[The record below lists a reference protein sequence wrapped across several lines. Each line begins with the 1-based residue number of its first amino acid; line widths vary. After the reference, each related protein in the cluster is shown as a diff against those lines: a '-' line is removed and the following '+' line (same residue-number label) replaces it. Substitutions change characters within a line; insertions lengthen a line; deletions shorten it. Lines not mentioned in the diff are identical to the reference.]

1 MKVSGFMK
9 SMMTRLL
16 LIVCGFPLF
25 SQADD
30 RDLSAEFGFSGVEIY
45 KVEFRSGNLL
55 SGDFNND
62 GKLDLIV
69 VDNSHSRID
78 LFQQR
83 SKDDPVETEI
93 PLSANEIV
101 NDRTLRHRKLPVD
114 RQISAMT
121 VGDFNADGRTD
132 IAYFGEPDRLMLMLQ
147 DEDGKFES
155 IEALRVPDVS
165 QAAWTLDAGD
175 LNGDQLDDL
184 VVLGKNE
191 TWVLYQ
197 KDKKFEQPV
206 KLLNTSD
213 RLAIAQIADLDGD
226 GRNDLCYLASE
237 GQDRMLCARLQD
249 ERHQLGPELQ
259 FDVKRQRSMTLHNI
273 DGRAGEEILTIDPL
287 TNRIKVL
294 QLERPEAKPGELAGK
309 LVQYGFG
316 GTEGARDRDIALG
329 DVDGD
334 GKIDLVAT
342 DPTAAQIYLFQQSTE
357 SGLDLGTPFPG
368 LQGAS
373 QIRLA
378 KLPETETLSIF
389 TLSTREKAIGVSA
402 MEDGRLSIPKVLP
415 VTDEPLALETADLD
429 RDGSPEVLYIA
440 RQRSGRSSSYL
451 LRALTLKEGN
461 WVPYMLTQQEELPLE
476 LASSP
481 VRLSVADV
489 NRNGH
494 PDFLIAQGSE
504 RPQVLIVSD
513 AIGKVAVVEPKGGFQ
528 LGQVEPGAIYLGTA
542 DKPATIVAQDNFAR
556 SFLLDDQNRWQL
568 QEQFNAAEANAK
580 LSGSAV
586 LDLDG
591 EPGDEIVLVD
601 TGVKRLRVMRK
612 EESGYRPWKE
622 VDLGNFPFLSA
633 HVADLNGDGAE
644 DLLMF
649 GGSRFAVLYAGRT
662 DPKLQE
668 IASFE
673 TKLDKVYFADLV
685 AGDLNGDA
693 SPDLIALDTRSHYI
707 EILDFDAEAGLRHAL
722 HYTIFEQKSFTSSD
736 EGGGSEPREGL
747 VADVTGDGL
756 DDLVLLIH
764 DRVLVY
770 PQDRVSK

>member
-1 MKVSGFMK
+1 MKKVFALI
-9 SMMTRLL
+9 LL
-16 LIVCGFPLF
+16 CSIHTPTEVA
-25 SQADD
+25 ADD
-30 RDLSAEFGFSGVEIY
+30 RDLTSEFGFSGVEIY
-45 KVEFRSGNLL
+45 KVSFRSGNLL

-62 GKLDLIV
+62 SKLDLIV

-132 IAYFGEPDRLMLMLQ
+132 IAYFGQPDRLMLMLQ
-147 DEDGKFES
+147 AEDGKFES
-155 IEALRVPDVS
+155 IEVLRVPDVAPS
-165 QAAWTLDAGD
+165 SWTLDAGD
-175 LNGDQLDDL
+175 LNGDKLDDL

-197 KDKKFEQPV
+197 QDQKFQQPV

-226 GRNDLCYLASE
+226 GRNDLCYLATE
-237 GQDRMLCARLQD
+237 GQDRVLCARLQD
-249 ERHQLGPELQ
+249 ERHRLGPELQ
-259 FDVKRQRSMTLHNI
+259 FDVGRQRSLTLHNI
-273 DGRAGEEILTIDPL
+273 DGKAGEEILSIDPL
-287 TNRIKVL
+287 TNRVKVL

-316 GTEGARDRDIALG
+316 GAEGARDRDIALG

-342 DPTAAQIYLFQQSTE
+342 DPTAAQVYLFQQSTE
-357 SGLDLGTPFPG
+357 SGLDLGQPFPG

-378 KLPETETLSIF
+378 KLPEQKTLSIF

-402 MEDGRLSIPKVLP
+402 MEEGRLSIPKVLP
-415 VTDEPLALETADLD
+415 VVDEPLALEIADLD

-440 RQRSGRSSSYL
+440 RQRAGRSSSYL
-451 LRALTLKEGN
+451 LRAMTLKEGD
-461 WVPYMLTQQEELPLE
+461 WISYLLTDKEELSLE

-481 VRLSVADV
+481 SRLSVADV
-489 NRNGH
+489 NRDGLA
-494 PDFLIAQGSE
+494 DFLIAQGSE

-513 AIGKVAVVEPKGGFQ
+513 AQGKVAVVEPTGGFQ
-528 LGQVEPGAIYLGTA
+528 LGQVEPGAIYLGTPS
-542 DKPATIVAQDNFAR
+542 KPATIVAQANFAR
-556 SFLLDDQNRWQL
+556 SFALDDQNRWQL

-580 LSGSAV
+580 LAGSAV

-633 HVADLNGDGAE
+633 HVADLNGDGAD
-644 DLLMF
+644 DLLLF

-662 DPKLQE
+662 DPKLRE

-673 TKLDKVYFADLV
+673 TQLDKVFFADLV
-685 AGDLNGDA
+685 AGDLNGDG
-693 SPDLIALDTRSHYI
+693 SPDLIALDTRSHYL

-722 HYTIFEQKSFTSSD
+722 HFTIFEQKSFTSSE

-747 VADVTGDGL
+747 VVDVTGDGL

-770 PQDRVSK
+770 PQDRSAK